1 MNTCK
6 ATELSFDLLLK
17 KKKKDLEVFFLN
29 THMPQNHQNAQL
41 ATDFKNV

>member
-17 KKKKDLEVFFLN
+17 KKKVLEVFFLN
-29 THMPQNHQNAQL
+29 THMPQNHQNAQI